1 MYQCQLVDFSV
12 NAENSIRTSRTH
24 HTCLDQ
30 QFASFQFRRQK
41 LNILDGIAIDNS

>member
-1 MYQCQLVDFSV
+1 MQKTASDRF
-12 NAENSIRTSRTH
+12 RTH